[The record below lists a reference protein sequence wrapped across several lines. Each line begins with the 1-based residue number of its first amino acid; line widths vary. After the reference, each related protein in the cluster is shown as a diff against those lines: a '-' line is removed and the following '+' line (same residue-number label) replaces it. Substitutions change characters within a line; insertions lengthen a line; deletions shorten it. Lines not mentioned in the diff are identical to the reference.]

1 MRMKNGRRSNLP
13 KRYVI
18 KHLEELVERNPTI
31 KPAEA
36 LRNLKAALR
45 LPHPL
50 EHDKAI
56 KSNVSSIKIK
66 SQRESK
72 HFVTFIIVINGVHA
86 YTCVSICYFTE
97 IEIVCLAT
105 LCTASLAPVTIG
117 KERIRSQD
125 WYSD

>member
-1 MRMKNGRRSNLP
+1 MEEEAIYQSSML
-13 KRYVI
+13 

-36 LRNLKAALR
+36 LRNLKAALC

-56 KSNVSSIKIK
+56 KSKVSSIKIK

-72 HFVTFIIVINGVHA
+72 HFVIFIIVINGVHA
-86 YTCVSICYFTE
+86 CVRVYRYEAI
-97 IEIVCLAT
+97 L
-105 LCTASLAPVTIG
+105 P
-117 KERIRSQD
+117 K
-125 WYSD
+125 